1 MNKVLIRQI
10 LELRFP
16 PFHVFF
22 DHRSAILEAL
32 YKDKKTKKKHFEHWR
47 LSNNRVDAYDKDRK
61 RAFFFSFRNCGFR
74 CEDPPT
80 ANYFGE
86 QLQKYLGLSFEVLGE
101 YIEGVQRIGF
111 KSTRVIPVSDL
122 GKVRDAFV
130 RNFLKTESS
139 FYGAVGAT
147 IEDVQLFPIVF
158 KHGSNKFQVTT
169 GPAKAEQLEDLW
181 GSDTDL
187 PEQALWLEVDYY
199 AVQPKVQIEL
209 TAYIADFLAKAQK
222 AETTVLTEIRR
233 AVLGQE

>member
-10 LELRFP
+10 LELRFFP
-16 PFHVFF
+16 THNFF
-22 DHRSAILEAL
+22 DHRSAVLDAL
-32 YKDKKTKKKHFEHWR
+32 YKDKRTKKKHFEHWR
-47 LSNNRVDAYDKDRK
+47 MSNNHIEVFDKDRK

-111 KSTRVIPVSDL
+111 RSKRVIPVIDP
-122 GKVRDAFV
+122 GKVRDALV
-130 RNFLKTESS
+130 KNFLRTESS
-139 FYGAVGAT
+139 FYKAVGAT

-158 KHGSNKFQVTT
+158 KQGSNKFQVTT

-181 GSDTDL
+181 GKDANL
-187 PEQALWLEVDYY
+187 PEQALWLDMDYY
-199 AVQPKVQIEL
+199 AVEPKVQIEL
-209 TAYIADFLAKAQK
+209 PTYIANFLVKAQT